1 MDVLS
6 DVLRVVRLNGSLFL
20 DAEFREPWCV
30 TAVRGSELAR
40 EVAPAHN
47 HLAVCHLVLEGH
59 CWAQLHGE
67 KPIQV
72 GAGDVLVL
80 PHGDAHLLGSGM
92 NHSSL
97 SVRDSV
103 QLKLPD
109 LGGIRYGGHGAAT
122 EIVCGWFAYE
132 RNVARPMFA
141 ALPRIFRSAIRQ
153 RPSSSWLEQAIR
165 YAVREASSG
174 TLGSH
179 AMTNRLAELLFLE
192 ALRSLVETLPAQAT
206 SWLAGL
212 RDALVGQC
220 IRLIHERP
228 EHDWTV
234 ATLAHALNVSRTVL
248 ADRFVMLTG
257 IPPIQYLTQWRL
269 ALAMHLLGSGERGI
283 ARIAEQ
289 VGYDSEAAFCRAFKR
304 EYGVPPGQW
313 QRRARLEPEPAEA
326 IPGAH

>member
-6 DVLRVVRLNGSLFL
+6 DVLRVVRLNGSFFL

-30 TAVRGSELAR
+30 EAVPGSELAR
-40 EVAPAHN
+40 LVAPAHN
-47 HLAVCHLVLEGH
+47 HLAVCHLILEGR
-59 CWAQLHGE
+59 CWAQMPGE
-67 KPIQV
+67 KAIQLA
-72 GAGDVLVL
+72 AGDVLVL

-92 NHSSL
+92 NHSSFT
-97 SVRDSV
+97 VGNSV

-109 LGGIRYGGHGAAT
+109 LGGIRYGGTGAST

-132 RNVARPMFA
+132 RTVARPMFA

-174 TLGSH
+174 ALGSH

-192 ALRSLVETLPAQAT
+192 ALRGLVETLPAQAT
-206 SWLAGL
+206 SWLLGL
-212 RDALVGQC
+212 RDALVGRC
-220 IRLIHERP
+220 IRLIHEHPGR
-228 EHDWTV
+228 HWTV
-234 ATLAHALNVSRTVL
+234 ATLARALNVSRTVL
-248 ADRFVMLTG
+248 AERFVMLTG

-269 ALAMHLLGSGERGI
+269 ALAVHLLSSGERGV

-313 QRRARLEPEPAEA
+313 QRRARLAPERAGA
-326 IPGAH
+326 TPGTQ